1 MPGLTSVAC
10 RVGWFSVSASLA
22 TWMFEPIAFP
32 EGESPMKKT
41 YVGGCHCG
49 AVRYEADIDL
59 SAGTLKCNCSIC
71 TKVRNWLVFVKPDEF
86 RLRAGE
92 TELSDYQ
99 FGAKRIHHLFCK
111 HCGVHSF
118 GRADA
123 PELGGKSY
131 AVNVNCLADVNID
144 ELVSAP
150 INYVDG
156 RNDNW
161 KAPPAETRHL

>member
-1 MPGLTSVAC
+1 
-10 RVGWFSVSASLA
+10 
-22 TWMFEPIAFP
+22 
-32 EGESPMKKT
+32 MKKT

-71 TKVRNWLVFVKPDEF
+71 TKVRNWLAFVKPDDF
-86 RLRAGE
+86 RLGAGE
-92 TELSDYQ
+92 AEFTDYQ
-99 FGAKRIHHLFCK
+99 FGARRIHHLFCRQ
-111 HCGVHSF
+111 CGVHSF
-118 GRADA
+118 GWADA
-123 PELGGKSY
+123 PEMGGMSY
-131 AVNVNCLADVNID
+131 AVNVNCLDDVDID

-161 KAPPAETRHL
+161 QSPPAETRHL

>member
-1 MPGLTSVAC
+1 
-10 RVGWFSVSASLA
+10 
-22 TWMFEPIAFP
+22 
-32 EGESPMKKT
+32 MKKT

-71 TKVRNWLVFVKPDEF
+71 TKVRNWLAFVKPDDF
-86 RLRAGE
+86 RLVAGE
-92 TELSDYQ
+92 TEFTDYQ
-99 FGAKRIHHLFCK
+99 FGTRRIHHLFCR

-118 GRADA
+118 GWADA
-123 PELGGKSY
+123 PEMGGMSY
-131 AVNVNCLADVNID
+131 AVNVNCLDDVDID

-161 KAPPAETRHL
+161 KSPPAETRHL